1 MSNPMDPQ
9 NNPQQNYG
17 NQPNYDANGQSQA
30 PYGQGGQ
37 APYGQPGQ
45 DVYGQQA
52 QGGFGQPG
60 GAPYQGMTMENK
72 KALPAL
78 ICSFLGLLCGIL
90 SIVGIVLGVIAQK
103 EIRES
108 NGMQTGAEKAKL
120 AIIVGAVVTILN
132 LGIGIWVATQD

>member
-9 NNPQQNYG
+9 NNPQHNYG
-17 NQPNYDANGQSQA
+17 DPPNYNANGQA
-30 PYGQGGQ
+30 Q

-120 AIIVGAVVTILN
+120 AIIVGAVVTVLN
-132 LGIGIWVATQD
+132 FGIGIWAATQN